1 MAGRFYP
8 ADPKELGDLVDR
20 LLSAAR
26 SDLRPALGG
35 VVPHA
40 ALVYSGACAASLF
53 GRITVPDLVV
63 ILAPNHTGR
72 LGAPGGASGWMR
84 GSFATPL
91 GELAVAEGFMAELE
105 ASCDLVAHDPWAHEF
120 EHAIEVELPF
130 IQRLNLTCRIA
141 PLVLAFD
148 DWRRCKTLAAALAQ
162 LLARWPEPAL
172 LLASSDMTHYQPA
185 EVAARKDRIALEAVE
200 RLDGRELLSVC
211 RQEGVSMCGRAPAAV
226 VLEAARRLGACRAEV
241 VDYRH
246 SGWVTGDDSSVVG
259 YAAVLIS

>member
-8 ADPKELGDLVDR
+8 ADPKELSDLVAH

-26 SDLRPALGG
+26 RDPRPALGG

-40 ALVYSGACAASLF
+40 ALVYSGVCAASLF
-53 GRITVPDLVV
+53 GRVTVPNTVV
-63 ILAPNHTGR
+63 IIAPNHTGR

-84 GSFATPL
+84 GSFVTPL
-91 GELAVAEGFMAELE
+91 GELGVAEEFMLELE
-105 ASCDLVAHDPWAHEF
+105 ASCELVAHDPRAHEF
-120 EHAIEVELPF
+120 EHAIEVELPLV
-130 IQRLNLTCRIA
+130 QQLNPACRIA

-148 DWRRCKTLAAALAQ
+148 DWRRCEILAAALAQ
-162 LLARWPEPAL
+162 LAARWQEPVL
-172 LLASSDMTHYQPA
+172 LLASSDMTHYEPA
-185 EVAARKDRIALEAVE
+185 DVAARKDRMALQAVE
-200 RLDGRELLSVC
+200 RLDGRELLAIC
-211 RQEGVSMCGRAPAAV
+211 RKEGITMCGRAPAAV
-226 VLEAARRLGACRAEV
+226 VVETARRLGASRAEV